1 VIEAVYLDSSALVKL
16 IAPEAETGA
25 LLAFLADHPRQ
36 VTSRLA
42 HVEVARA
49 ATRLGLSEAPRV
61 DAVLAQVSVS
71 ELDAEVAALAA
82 RLGPVALRTLD
93 AIHLATA
100 LRLAGILAAIVT
112 YDDRQAD
119 AAGGLGLVVA
129 APGRRAP

>member
-1 VIEAVYLDSSALVKL
+1 VTEAVYLDSSALVKL
-16 IAPEAETGA
+16 IVPEAETGA
-25 LLAFLADHPRQ
+25 LLAYLADHPRQ

-49 ATRLGLSEAPRV
+49 AARLGLAEAPRV

-82 RLGPVALRTLD
+82 RVGPVALRTLD

-100 LRLAGILAAIVT
+100 LRLAGVLATVVT
-112 YDDRQAD
+112 YDARQAE
-119 AAGGLGLVVA
+119 AAGSLGLVVA
-129 APGRRAP
+129 APGLGSG

>member
-1 VIEAVYLDSSALVKL
+1 MTDAVYLDSSALVKL
-16 IAPEAETGA
+16 IVPEAETGA
-25 LLAFLADHPRQ
+25 LLAYLADHPRQ

-49 ATRLGLSEAPRV
+49 AARLGLSEAPRV

-82 RLGPVALRTLD
+82 RVRPVALRALD

-100 LRLAGILAAIVT
+100 LGLAGILAALVT
-112 YDDRQAD
+112 YDARQAE
-119 AAGGLGLVVA
+119 AAGGLGLVVI
-129 APGRRAP
+129 APGRA

>member
-1 VIEAVYLDSSALVKL
+1 VTDAVYLDSSALVKL
-16 IAPEAETGA
+16 IVPEPETAA
-25 LLAFLADHPRQ
+25 LVAYLADHPRQ

-49 ATRLGLSEAPRV
+49 AARLGLAEAPRV

-82 RLGPVALRTLD
+82 RVGPVALRTLD

-100 LRLAGILAAIVT
+100 LRLAGILAALVT
-112 YDDRQAD
+112 YDARQAEAGD
-119 AAGGLGLVVA
+119 ALGFLVVA
-129 APGRRAP
+129 PGR